1 MFMRT
6 MANGVLFSSPT
17 VALVGLNSCAGV
29 AKAAVRHTI
38 WLRRFWLAH
47 PHAMSDTPAARL
59 LIADDQPDVL
69 EALRLLLV
77 HENFSLHLVTT
88 PLALVEQVRSSRWDA
103 VLMDLNYSRDTT
115 SGEEGLELVTRI
127 RAEQRELPIVVMTA
141 WGNIEL
147 AVAAMRA
154 GAQSFVQ
161 KPWDN
166 RALIQVLE
174 REVRE
179 GREARVRSDRH
190 ALEQRDAL
198 QIQRALMP
206 ATLPVTDRV
215 EVIGAWQPAGTLGG
229 DTYDAFRFGPDI
241 IGLSIADIAGKG
253 LPAAL
258 LMSSLQSAVRAFA
271 VDAALPETVCA
282 SVNRLLCGQMI
293 AGRFATHVYLR
304 LDAARGEVA
313 YANAGHNP
321 PLLARARGEVEVL
334 GASGTVL
341 GVFPEAEYRSV
352 SLPLRPGDRL
362 LMYTDGITEARN
374 PDGDE
379 FGQERLT
386 SALVRH
392 RHLDAAALHAAVMA
406 EVRSFAV
413 DGFEDDATLLAVA
426 VR

>member
-1 MFMRT
+1 MT
-6 MANGVLFSSPT
+6 DATS
-17 VALVGLNSCAGV
+17 
-29 AKAAVRHTI
+29 
-38 WLRRFWLAH
+38 
-47 PHAMSDTPAARL
+47 ARL

-77 HENFSLHLVTT
+77 HENFSLQLVTT
-88 PLALVEQVRSSRWDA
+88 PAALIDQVGSARWDA

-115 SGEEGLELVTRI
+115 SGEEGLQLVTRI
-127 RAEQRELPIVVMTA
+127 RAEHRELPIVVMTA

-179 GREARVRSDRH
+179 GRDARARSDRH

-198 QIQRALMP
+198 LIQRALMP
-206 ATLPVTDRV
+206 ATLPVTDRF
-215 EVIGAWQPAGTLGG
+215 EVVGAWQPAGTLGG
-229 DTYDAFRFGPDI
+229 DTYDAFRFAPDV

-258 LMSSLQSAVRAFA
+258 LMSSLQAAVRAFA
-271 VDAALPETVCA
+271 LDAARPETVCA

-304 LDAARGEVA
+304 LDAVRGELA

-321 PLLARARGEVEVL
+321 PLLARASGEVEAL

-341 GVFPEAEYRSV
+341 GVFPEAEYRGAA
-352 SLPLRPGDRL
+352 LPLRHGDRL
-362 LMYTDGITEARN
+362 LLYTDGITEARN

-386 SALVRH
+386 SALMQH
-392 RHLDAAALHAAVMA
+392 RHLEAPALHAAVMD
-406 EVRSFAV
+406 EVRGFAV
-413 DGFEDDATLLAVA
+413 GGFDDDATLVVAA